1 MASSSPAVGTHTYP
15 GVRPTGARAAV
26 LRGTRWWW
34 SARQGRGSCR
44 EQVAGRVTQT
54 SHARPKPNV
63 RFCMSCRDLGS
74 APLGC
79 LLSPTC
85 TRQFASPERSC
96 CREAPS
102 PWQHVARAG
111 QADRPGPCGS
121 HKCLPLAH
129 LLICGLTPTL
139 RLGRGPQPHRGRQ
152 ETPGLGPQGRCVP
165 GPSLPTPSGS
175 GAKGPAPGHL
185 AGVTL
190 TQRLPV
196 ASRSLQRLVPELG
209 GDGVPH
215 RPPGCPEGPEPHA
228 GPGAASLVHR
238 RALQGVRPGHHPDRQ
253 PEEVSPRGTP
263 GARPPTSL
271 RGPWGRVHHPHSP
284 VFSHLPGAMR
294 NPLIFSPKV
303 FFLGCGKIVR
313 RERDLDL

>member
-63 RFCMSCRDLGS
+63 RFCMSCRDPGS

-139 RLGRGPQPHRGRQ
+139 RLGRGPQPHRDARRL
-152 ETPGLGPQGRCVP
+152 PGWGLR
-165 GPSLPTPSGS
+165 
-175 GAKGPAPGHL
+175 
-185 AGVTL
+185 AGVSPVPRSP
-190 TQRLPV
+190 RL
-196 ASRSLQRLVPELG
+196 RDR
-209 GDGVPH
+209 
-215 RPPGCPEGPEPHA
+215 GP
-228 GPGAASLVHR
+228 
-238 RALQGVRPGHHPDRQ
+238 RALR
-253 PEEVSPRGTP
+253 RGTWQ
-263 GARPPTSL
+263 G
-271 RGPWGRVHHPHSP
+271 
-284 VFSHLPGAMR
+284 SH
-294 NPLIFSPKV
+294 
-303 FFLGCGKIVR
+303 
-313 RERDLDL
+313 